1 MAQAREH
8 AWSVVIPY
16 FNEERFIAR
25 TVRSLLNQSLRH
37 FKLILVNNGSKDGS
51 ERICRRTVESV
62 ADIEVQFV
70 DEYRPG
76 QVYALEAGIA
86 RVDTEYVAICDADT
100 YYPPHYLSLAD
111 SIFKRT
117 DEDAAAVMAM
127 DIYAHPRSRVAR
139 LTRLKGMIVSRLLRY
154 QCHTGGYGMCFKTD
168 ILKRAGGY
176 SRNAWPYVV
185 KDHELVNRVLRL
197 GRTVYSYDLWCMP
210 SDRRE
215 DRSGV
220 RWDLWER
227 IVYHITPF
235 AMKEWY
241 FHSFLGPR
249 LQRRRQD
256 EAVLRNRSWSS

>member
-1 MAQAREH
+1 MAQSREH
-8 AWSVVIPY
+8 SWSVVIPY

-25 TVRSLLNQSLRH
+25 TVESLLNQSLRR
-37 FKLILVNNGSKDGS
+37 FKLILVNNGSTDDS
-51 ERICRRTVESV
+51 ELICRRTVES
-62 ADIEVQFV
+62 AEDIEVQFV

-86 RVDTEYVAICDADT
+86 QVDTDYVAICDADT

-117 DEDAAAVMAM
+117 NDDAAAVMAM
-127 DIYAHPRSRVAR
+127 DIYGHPQSSAAR
-139 LTRLKGMIVSRLLRY
+139 LARFKGMIVSRLLRY

-197 GRTVYSYDLWCMP
+197 GRTIYSYHLWCMP

-215 DRSGV
+215 DRSAV

-227 IVYHITPF
+227 IVYHVTPF

-241 FHSFLGPR
+241 FHRFLGPR
-249 LQRRRQD
+249 LRRRRQD